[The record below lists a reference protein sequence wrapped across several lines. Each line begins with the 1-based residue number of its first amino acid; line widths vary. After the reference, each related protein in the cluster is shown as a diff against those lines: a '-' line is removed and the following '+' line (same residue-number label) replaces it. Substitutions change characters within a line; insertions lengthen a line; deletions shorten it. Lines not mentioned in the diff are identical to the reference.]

1 MTPRQK
7 LSKLLSNQTMLE
19 GKELNQFLDNLKE
32 YIRQTAFEMI
42 KANLRLELFGN
53 YNGCISWGKCCLKS
67 ADYKDSTDIKNVP
80 NEVDRDS
87 LEDTFI
93 QIMKAIQDDPGDLAT
108 VHASADAELC
118 NLLRRLGYE
127 KVVKEYE
134 KIDKVYG

>member
-7 LSKLLSNQTMLE
+7 LTKLLSSQTMLE

-42 KANLRLELFGN
+42 KANLGLDLFGN
-53 YNGCISWGKCCLKS
+53 YNGCINWGKSTLRS
-67 ADYKDSTDIKNVP
+67 ADYKDSYDFKNVP
-80 NEVDRDS
+80 KEVDGDS
-87 LEDTFI
+87 LENTFI

-134 KIDKVYG
+134 KIDKLYG

>member
-42 KANLRLELFGN
+42 KANLDLHMFGN
-53 YNGCISWGKCCLKS
+53 CNGSIIWGECGLKS

-80 NEVDRDS
+80 TEVDRDS

-134 KIDKVYG
+134 KIDKLYG